1 MKRVLLVDLSEL
13 RDAFEEGLPGVH
25 WYLDVETGEVIS
37 VDDEMWR
44 LLERVGEGDG
54 VRGRDGG
61 ALIAPTDALQRHGVL
76 AWQWDLLQEAARV
89 EAGLG
94 TRYIEVP
101 RAGSRDGFQ
110 DMEDFVGAIRDTRM
124 RERLAATLGG
134 RGSFRRFEDALA
146 DYSAERDRWP
156 AFAAARVRGRI
167 LGWLDS
173 EDIAPILA

>member
-1 MKRVLLVDLSEL
+1 VKRVLLVDMSEL

-37 VDDEMWR
+37 VEDEMWR
-44 LLERVGEGDG
+44 LLERVGEDDD
-54 VRGRDGG
+54 VRGRDSG

-76 AWQWDLLQEAARV
+76 AWQWDLVQEAARI

-101 RAGSRDGFQ
+101 RAESRDGFR
-110 DMEDFVGAIRDTRM
+110 DMEDFVGAIRDTRV
-124 RERLAATLGG
+124 RERLASTLGG
-134 RGSFRRFEDALA
+134 PGSFRRFEDTLS
-146 DYSAERDRWP
+146 DYPAERDRWH
-156 AFAAARVRGRI
+156 AFSAARVRGRI

-173 EDIAPILA
+173 EDITPVLA